1 MSRNTDSPV
10 SDDSASQQA
19 DKPQVDSSIEEEGS
33 SNRMLTGWQGKLFAG
48 VAIAFSCFHLY
59 TAFFGNL
66 PHMQQRA
73 THGLFGAVLAIAY
86 YSLRSGGGR
95 VDGRLPWYDW
105 LLILAAILPMG
116 YVLLN
121 WQDMFRARLFPDQ
134 HHMWLTI
141 LAVGVFLEACRRV
154 LGWSLV
160 ILAGFALGYAML
172 GHLIPGTWGHAG
184 FNADRMVSRLFMADS
199 GLWGMLPGLSATVI
213 SIFILFGLII
223 MGTGGGR
230 AFMDAALVIAG
241 RQVGGAAKVSVV
253 GSSLMGTISGSG
265 MANAAATGSLT
276 IPMMRNLGYRREF
289 AVGVESTASTGG
301 QLMPPIMGAGAFV
314 MAEIVGI
321 PYLTIVVAAIIPAI
335 LFYLGNFWVIHLS
348 ARKEGIAPVPAERI
362 PSARATFTVMFFLQ
376 LVLPVALL
384 IWYLL
389 SGYSIAYAGSQAVLA
404 TIIVYFAFN
413 WEHNLR
419 DKFFIFLEILRKA
432 GVSLAMMAVLAFV
445 AQIVVSMISA
455 TGIGVKFTDMM
466 VMMGGQS
473 LILVLIMGML
483 ACIILGMGMPTTAA
497 YVLSAALAAPALV
510 ALDVPP
516 LHAHLFA
523 FYFAILATITP
534 PVCTAIYA
542 AAAIAEVRWTRCVPD
557 TMKLG
562 WVAFTIPYMFI
573 YSPQLLMEGEPL
585 EIIVVAIVKAIGV
598 LALATATINY
608 FATKL
613 TLLQRLLAFGGA
625 ILLITPGWQTIIVGL
640 VLTAAAMVLNLRDHR
655 LGKVEAGQPAELR

>member
-1 MSRNTDSPV
+1 MTSPTPE
-10 SDDSASQQA
+10 DQRAARLEA
-19 DKPQVDSSIEEEGS
+19 DRMATVDTSIDEEG
-33 SNRMLTGWQGKLFAG
+33 RTDRTLMGWQGWLFAG
-48 VAIAFSCFHLY
+48 VAVAFSCFHLY
-59 TAFFGNL
+59 TAFFGSL

-73 THGLFGAVLAIAY
+73 THGLFGVVLAIAFF
-86 YSLRSGGGR
+86 SLRTGTAR
-95 VDGRLPWYDW
+95 VRATLPWYDW
-105 LLILAAILPMG
+105 GLILCAILPMG
-116 YVLLN
+116 YVLLY
-121 WQDMFRARLFPDQ
+121 WQDMFRARLFPEPY
-134 HHMWLTI
+134 HLLLTVM
-141 LAVGVFLEACRRV
+141 AVGVFLEACRRV

-160 ILAGFALGYAML
+160 ILAGLALAYAML

-184 FNADRMVSRLFMADS
+184 FSPERMASRLFMADS

-213 SIFILFGLII
+213 SIFILFGLIV
-223 MGTGGGR
+223 MGTGGGQ
-230 AFMDAALVIAG
+230 AFMNAALVLAG
-241 RQVGGAAKVSVV
+241 RQVGGAAKVATV

-276 IPMMRNLGYRREF
+276 IPMMRRLGYRREF
-289 AVGVESTASTGG
+289 AVGVEATASTGG

-348 ARKEGIAPVPAERI
+348 ARKEGIAPVPADQI
-362 PSARATFTVMFFLQ
+362 PSARATFTIMFFLQ
-376 LVLPVALL
+376 LILPIGLM
-384 IWYLL
+384 IYFLL

-404 TIIVYFAFN
+404 TLIVFFFIN
-413 WEHNLR
+413 WEHSL
-419 DKFFIFLEILRKA
+419 KEKCLIFVEILRKA
-432 GVSLAMMAVLAFV
+432 GISLAMMAVLAFV
-445 AQIVVSMISA
+445 AQITVSMISA

-466 VMMGGQS
+466 VSFGGQS
-473 LILVLIMGML
+473 LFLVLVMAML

-497 YVLSAALAAPALV
+497 YVLSASLAAPALI

-542 AAAIAEVRWTRCVPD
+542 AAAIAEIRWTRAVVD

-562 WVAFTIPYMFI
+562 WVAFTIPFMFV
-573 YSPQLLMEGEPL
+573 YSPQLLMEGTAV
-585 EIIVVAIVKAIGV
+585 EIIVVGVVKAVGV

-608 FATKL
+608 FATGL
-613 TLLQRLLAFGGA
+613 TLTQRLMAFAGA
-625 ILLITPGWQTIIVGL
+625 FLLITPGWETNIVGL
-640 VLTAAAMVLNLRDHR
+640 ILTLLAMTLNLRAYR
-655 LGKVEAGQPAELR
+655 AEATRDATPG

>member
-1 MSRNTDSPV
+1 MTDTRTPRPGA
-10 SDDSASQQA
+10 DRIAS
-19 DKPQVDSSIEEEGS
+19 VDTSIDEEG
-33 SNRMLTGWQGKLFAG
+33 RTDRTLMGWQGWLFAG
-48 VAIAFSCFHLY
+48 VAVAFSCFHLY
-59 TAFFGNL
+59 TAFFGSL

-73 THGLFGAVLAIAY
+73 THGLFGVVLAIAFF
-86 YSLRSGGGR
+86 SLGPGSARTR
-95 VDGRLPWYDW
+95 ATLPWYDW
-105 LLILAAILPMG
+105 GLIVCAILPMG

-121 WQDMFRARLFPDQ
+121 WQDMFRARLFPEP
-134 HHMWLTI
+134 HHLVLTVM
-141 LAVGVFLEACRRV
+141 AVGVFLEACRRV

-160 ILAGFALGYAML
+160 ILAGLALAYAML

-184 FNADRMVSRLFMADS
+184 FSPERMASRLFMADS

-213 SIFILFGLII
+213 SIFILFGLIV
-223 MGTGGGR
+223 MGTGGGQ
-230 AFMDAALVIAG
+230 AFMNAALVLAG
-241 RQVGGAAKVSVV
+241 RQVGGAAKVATV

-276 IPMMRNLGYRREF
+276 IPMMRRLGYRREF
-289 AVGVESTASTGG
+289 AVGVEATASTGG

-348 ARKEGIAPVPAERI
+348 ARKEGIAPVPAAQI
-362 PSARATFTVMFFLQ
+362 PSARATFTIMFVLQ
-376 LVLPVALL
+376 LILPIGLM
-384 IWYLL
+384 IWLLL

-404 TIIVYFAFN
+404 TLIVFFFIN
-413 WEHNLR
+413 REHSL
-419 DKFFIFLEILRKA
+419 KAKCLIFLEILRKA

-445 AQIVVSMISA
+445 AQITVSMISA

-466 VMMGGQS
+466 VSFGGQS
-473 LILVLIMGML
+473 LFLVLVMAML

-497 YVLSAALAAPALV
+497 YVLSASLAAPALI

-542 AAAIAEVRWTRCVPD
+542 AAAIAEIRWTRAVGD

-562 WVAFTIPYMFI
+562 WVAFTIPFMFV
-573 YSPQLLMEGEPL
+573 YSPQLLMEGAPL
-585 EIIVVAIVKAIGV
+585 EIAMVATVKAIGV
-598 LALATATINY
+598 LALATATINH
-608 FATKL
+608 FACAL
-613 TLLQRLLAFGGA
+613 SVAQRVMAFGGA
-625 ILLITPGWQTIIVGL
+625 LLLITPGWETNIAGL
-640 VLTAAAMVLNLRDHR
+640 VLTGLAMVLNLRAHR
-655 LGKVEAGQPAELR
+655 AATAPAWGGSP

>member
-1 MSRNTDSPV
+1 MTSPTPE
-10 SDDSASQQA
+10 DQRAARLEA
-19 DKPQVDSSIEEEGS
+19 DRIATVDTSIDEEG
-33 SNRMLTGWQGKLFAG
+33 RTDRTLMGWQGWLFAG
-48 VAIAFSCFHLY
+48 VAVAFSCFHLY
-59 TAFFGNL
+59 TAFFGSL

-73 THGLFGAVLAIAY
+73 THGLFGVVLALAFF
-86 YSLRSGGGR
+86 SLRTGTAR
-95 VDGRLPWYDW
+95 VRATLPWYDW
-105 LLILAAILPMG
+105 GLILCAILPMG
-116 YVLLN
+116 YVLLF
-121 WQDMFRARLFPDQ
+121 WQDMFRARLFPEPY
-134 HHMWLTI
+134 HLLLTVM
-141 LAVGVFLEACRRV
+141 AVGVFLEACRRV

-160 ILAGFALGYAML
+160 ILAGLALAYAML

-184 FNADRMVSRLFMADS
+184 FSPERMASRLFMADS

-213 SIFILFGLII
+213 SIFILFGLIV
-223 MGTGGGR
+223 MGTGGGQ
-230 AFMDAALVIAG
+230 AFMNAALVLAG
-241 RQVGGAAKVSVV
+241 RQVGGAAKVATV

-276 IPMMRNLGYRREF
+276 IPMMRRLGYRREF
-289 AVGVESTASTGG
+289 AVGVEATASTGG

-348 ARKEGIAPVPAERI
+348 ARKEGIAPVPADQI
-362 PSARATFTVMFFLQ
+362 PSARATFTIMFFLQ
-376 LVLPVALL
+376 LILPIGLM
-384 IWYLL
+384 IYFLL

-404 TIIVYFAFN
+404 TLIVFFFIN
-413 WEHNLR
+413 WEHSL
-419 DKFFIFLEILRKA
+419 KEKCLIFVEILRKA
-432 GVSLAMMAVLAFV
+432 GISLAMMAVLAFV
-445 AQIVVSMISA
+445 AQITVSMISA

-466 VMMGGQS
+466 VSFGGQS
-473 LILVLIMGML
+473 LFLVLVMAML

-497 YVLSAALAAPALV
+497 YVLSASLAAPALI

-542 AAAIAEVRWTRCVPD
+542 AAAIAEIRWTRAVVD

-562 WVAFTIPYMFI
+562 WVAFTIPFMFV
-573 YSPQLLMEGEPL
+573 YSPQLLMEGTAV
-585 EIIVVAIVKAIGV
+585 EIIVVGVVKAVGV

-608 FATKL
+608 FATGL
-613 TLLQRLLAFGGA
+613 TLTQRLMAFAGA
-625 ILLITPGWQTIIVGL
+625 FLLITPGWETNIVGL
-640 VLTAAAMVLNLRDHR
+640 ILTLLAMTLNLRAFR
-655 LGKVEAGQPAELR
+655 AEATRDATPG

>member
-1 MSRNTDSPV
+1 MTSPTPE
-10 SDDSASQQA
+10 DQRAARLEA
-19 DKPQVDSSIEEEGS
+19 DRMATVDTSIDEEG
-33 SNRMLTGWQGKLFAG
+33 RTDRTLMGWQGWLFAG
-48 VAIAFSCFHLY
+48 VAVAFSCFHLY
-59 TAFFGNL
+59 TAFFGSL

-73 THGLFGAVLAIAY
+73 THGLFGVVLAIAVF
-86 YSLRSGGGR
+86 SLRTGTAR
-95 VDGRLPWYDW
+95 VRATLPWYDW
-105 LLILAAILPMG
+105 GLILCAILPMG
-116 YVLLN
+116 YVLLF
-121 WQDMFRARLFPDQ
+121 WQDMFRARLFPEPY
-134 HHMWLTI
+134 HLLLTVM
-141 LAVGVFLEACRRV
+141 AVGVFLEACRRV

-160 ILAGFALGYAML
+160 ILAGLALAYAML

-184 FNADRMVSRLFMADS
+184 FSPERMASRLFMADS

-213 SIFILFGLII
+213 SIFILFGLIV
-223 MGTGGGR
+223 MGTGGGQ
-230 AFMDAALVIAG
+230 AFMNAALVLAG
-241 RQVGGAAKVSVV
+241 RQVGGAAKVATV

-276 IPMMRNLGYRREF
+276 IPMMRRLGYRREF
-289 AVGVESTASTGG
+289 AVGVEATASTGG

-348 ARKEGIAPVPAERI
+348 ARKEGIAPVPADQI
-362 PSARATFTVMFFLQ
+362 PSARATFTIMFFLQ
-376 LVLPVALL
+376 LILPIGLM
-384 IWYLL
+384 IYFLL

-404 TIIVYFAFN
+404 TLIVFFFIN
-413 WEHNLR
+413 WEHSL
-419 DKFFIFLEILRKA
+419 KEKCLIFVEILRKA
-432 GVSLAMMAVLAFV
+432 GISLAMMAVLAFV
-445 AQIVVSMISA
+445 AQITVSMISA

-466 VMMGGQS
+466 VSFGGQS
-473 LILVLIMGML
+473 LFLVLVMAML

-497 YVLSAALAAPALV
+497 YVLSASLAAPALI

-542 AAAIAEVRWTRCVPD
+542 AAAIAEIRWTRAVVD

-562 WVAFTIPYMFI
+562 WVAFTIPFMFV
-573 YSPQLLMEGEPL
+573 YSPQLLMEGTAV
-585 EIIVVAIVKAIGV
+585 EIIVVGVVKAVGV

-608 FATKL
+608 FATGL
-613 TLLQRLLAFGGA
+613 TLTQRLMAFAGA
-625 ILLITPGWQTIIVGL
+625 FLLITPGWETNIVGL
-640 VLTAAAMVLNLRDHR
+640 ILTLLAMTLNLRAYR
-655 LGKVEAGQPAELR
+655 AEATRDATPG

>member
-1 MSRNTDSPV
+1 MAQNKNGTESPNP
-10 SDDSASQQA
+10 SDETARLA
-19 DKPQVDSSIEEEGS
+19 EVDTSIDEEG
-33 SNRMLTGWQGKLFAG
+33 RTDRILMGWQGWFFAG
-48 VAIAFSCFHLY
+48 VAVAFSSFHLY
-59 TAFFGNL
+59 TAYFGNL

-73 THGLFGAVLAIAY
+73 LHGLFGVVLALAFF
-86 YSLRSGGGR
+86 SLRPGR
-95 VDGRLPWYDW
+95 KYSTLPWYDW
-105 LLILAAILPMG
+105 ALIVCAILPMG

-121 WQDMFRARLFPDQ
+121 WQDMFRARLFPET
-134 HHMWLTI
+134 HHLVLT
-141 LAVGVFLEACRRV
+141 LMAVGVFLEACRRV

-160 ILAGFALGYAML
+160 ILALAALAYAML

-184 FNADRMVSRLFMADS
+184 FSPERMASRLFMADS

-213 SIFILFGLII
+213 SIFILFGLIV
-223 MGTGGGR
+223 MGTGGGQ
-230 AFMDAALVIAG
+230 AFMNAALVLAG
-241 RQVGGAAKVSVV
+241 RQVGGAAKVATI

-276 IPMMRNLGYRREF
+276 IPMMRKLGYRREF
-289 AVGVESTASTGG
+289 AVGVEATASTGG

-321 PYLTIVVAAIIPAI
+321 PYLTIVMAAIIPAI

-362 PSARATFTVMFFLQ
+362 PGARATFTIMFFLQ
-376 LVLPVALL
+376 LIMPIGLM
-384 IWYLL
+384 IWFLM

-404 TIIVYFAFN
+404 TLIVFFFVN
-413 WEHNLR
+413 WEFGL
-419 DKFFIFLEILRKA
+419 KEKCLIFLEILRKA
-432 GVSLAMMAVLAFV
+432 GISLAMMAVLAFV
-445 AQIVVSMISA
+445 AQIIVSMISA

-466 VMMGGQS
+466 VFFGGQS
-473 LILVLIMGML
+473 LFLVLIMAML

-497 YVLSAALAAPALV
+497 YVLSASLAAPALI
-510 ALDVPP
+510 ALDVPA

-542 AAAIAEVRWTRCVPD
+542 ASAIAEIRWTRAVPD

-562 WVAFTIPYMFI
+562 WVAFTIPFMFV
-573 YSPQLLMEGEPL
+573 YSPQLLLEGTPL
-585 EIIVVAIVKAIGV
+585 EIMLVATVKAIGV

-608 FATKL
+608 FATGL
-613 TLLQRLLAFGGA
+613 SVAQRVMAFAGA
-625 ILLITPGWQTIIVGL
+625 FMLITPGWETNIAGL
-640 VLTAAAMVLNLRDHR
+640 ALTLAAMILNLRAHR
-655 LGKVEAGQPAELR
+655 TAVGTPVV

>member
-1 MSRNTDSPV
+1 MTSPTPE
-10 SDDSASQQA
+10 DQRAARLEA
-19 DKPQVDSSIEEEGS
+19 DRMATVDTSIDEEG
-33 SNRMLTGWQGKLFAG
+33 RTDRTLMGWQGWLFAG
-48 VAIAFSCFHLY
+48 VAVAFSCFHLY
-59 TAFFGNL
+59 TAFFGSL

-73 THGLFGAVLAIAY
+73 THGLFGVVLAIAFF
-86 YSLRSGGGR
+86 SLRTGTAR
-95 VDGRLPWYDW
+95 VRATLPWYDW
-105 LLILAAILPMG
+105 GLILCAILPMG
-116 YVLLN
+116 YVLLF
-121 WQDMFRARLFPDQ
+121 WQDMFRARLFPEPY
-134 HHMWLTI
+134 HLLLTVM
-141 LAVGVFLEACRRV
+141 AVGVFLEACRRV

-160 ILAGFALGYAML
+160 ILAGMALAYAML

-184 FNADRMVSRLFMADS
+184 FSPERMASRLFMADS

-213 SIFILFGLII
+213 SIFILFGLIV
-223 MGTGGGR
+223 MGTGGGQ
-230 AFMDAALVIAG
+230 AFMNAALVLAG
-241 RQVGGAAKVSVV
+241 RQVGGAAKVATV

-276 IPMMRNLGYRREF
+276 IPMMRRLGYRREF
-289 AVGVESTASTGG
+289 AVGVEATASTGG

-348 ARKEGIAPVPAERI
+348 ARKEGIAPVPADQI
-362 PSARATFTVMFFLQ
+362 PSARATFTIMFFLQ
-376 LVLPVALL
+376 LILPIGLM
-384 IWYLL
+384 IYFLL

-404 TIIVYFAFN
+404 TLIVFFFIN
-413 WEHNLR
+413 WEHSL
-419 DKFFIFLEILRKA
+419 KEKCLIFVEILRKA
-432 GVSLAMMAVLAFV
+432 GISLAMMAVLAFV
-445 AQIVVSMISA
+445 AQITVSMISA

-466 VMMGGQS
+466 VSFGGQS
-473 LILVLIMGML
+473 LFLVLVMAML

-497 YVLSAALAAPALV
+497 YVLSASLAAPALI

-542 AAAIAEVRWTRCVPD
+542 AAAIAEIRWTRAVVD

-562 WVAFTIPYMFI
+562 WVAFTIPFMFV
-573 YSPQLLMEGEPL
+573 YSPQLLMEGTAV
-585 EIIVVAIVKAIGV
+585 EIIVVGVVKAVGV

-608 FATKL
+608 FATGL
-613 TLLQRLLAFGGA
+613 TLTQRLMAFAGA
-625 ILLITPGWQTIIVGL
+625 FLLITPGWETNIVGL
-640 VLTAAAMVLNLRDHR
+640 ILTLLAMTLNLRAYR
-655 LGKVEAGQPAELR
+655 AEATRDATPG